1 MEAAELLPVPEV
13 VEHFGDLADVLARL
27 NAPAA

>member
-13 VEHFGDLADVLARL
+13 VEHFGDLAEILARL
-27 NAPAA
+27 TASAA